1 VVPAGRDVNASY
13 RIDVPSLSL
22 PGLGLPRRCPMDA
35 VLTATLGHRC
45 RCPAHRHRNAGPS
58 MLFLAGQLLH
68 GRRQENSASE
78 PAGDTA
84 KLGRHG

>member
-1 VVPAGRDVNASY
+1 MVPAGRDVNVSY

-22 PGLGLPRRCPMDA
+22 PGPPAPQRR
-35 VLTATLGHRC
+35 
-45 RCPAHRHRNAGPS
+45 PS